1 VLFDLDGVLIR
12 SYEVWFRLMNAAAA
26 HFGQPAISR
35 ETFQS
40 CWGQGLQEDVRRFF
54 PGGSVEEVEAYYDA
68 HFMDHGEHL
77 QVDPD
82 AAPVI
87 AALRERGLSLG
98 VITNTPA
105 ALARAILGRAG
116 LAVDFVVGG
125 TDVPEPKPAPDMV
138 LRACQL
144 ARVAPAAALV
154 VGDSSYD
161 RAAARA
167 AGVRFAGLQIEG
179 GTTLARLRDVL
190 DLVG

>member
-1 VLFDLDGVLIR
+1 MLFDLDGVLIR

-26 HFGQPAISR
+26 HFGKAAISR
-35 ETFQS
+35 ETFRV

-54 PGGSVEEVEAYYDA
+54 PGRSVEEVEAYYDA

-82 AAPVI
+82 AVSVI

-105 ALARAILGRAG
+105 ALARAILARAG

-144 ARVAPAAALV
+144 ARVAPEAALV

-167 AGVRFAGLQIEG
+167 AGVRFAGLELEG